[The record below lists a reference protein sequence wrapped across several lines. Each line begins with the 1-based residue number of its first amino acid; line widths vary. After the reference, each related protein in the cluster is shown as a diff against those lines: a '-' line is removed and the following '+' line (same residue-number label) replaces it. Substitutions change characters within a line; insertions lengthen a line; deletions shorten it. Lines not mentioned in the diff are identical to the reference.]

1 MSAFLQLSLRDSLPW
16 LDGSGPD
23 ADIVISTRG
32 RLLRNITAH
41 EFPGHAQ
48 PNDRQEVALEILS
61 GLEAAGLTRDGHVL
75 DLGALSRHQ
84 QMLLRE
90 KHLLSEGE
98 CLPEHHRHLVASADG
113 LCVAK
118 INNQDHLRLQF
129 YAPGFQPA
137 VVLKTLLEKEATLD
151 SHLDLAFQEDFGY
164 LTASPVDA
172 GTGLHM
178 SALLHL
184 PGLVMGGEIDKILNA
199 LRQLRFSV
207 KGLFGGGRAVRGA
220 LFLVTNLVTL
230 GRDEQEVVSDFEF
243 HVGKVLRHERTA
255 RQQLFSSDSLGLED
269 LARRSLAVV
278 RNALLMTSQ
287 EGYDRLNHLRL
298 GAGLGMLPELDFS
311 RLNQALVAIQTGHLE
326 QEAGHPLTVPQK
338 TEARATYLR
347 TLFADSSS

>member
-1 MSAFLQLSLRDSLPW
+1 MSAYLQLDLRDALPW
-16 LDGSGPD
+16 LDGSGPE

-32 RLLRNITAH
+32 RLLRNLAAH
-41 EFPGHAQ
+41 DFPGHASTKE
-48 PNDRQEVALEILS
+48 RQEVAEEILS
-61 GLEAAGLTRDGHVL
+61 GMDAAGLAQQGHLVE
-75 DLGALSRHQ
+75 LGTLSRHQ
-84 QMLLRE
+84 QLLLRE
-90 KHLLSEGE
+90 KHLLSEGD
-98 CLPEHHRHLVASADG
+98 CLPEHHRHLVASDDG

-118 INNQDHLRLQF
+118 INNQDHLRLQL
-129 YAPGFQPA
+129 YAPGFQPREA
-137 VVLKTLLEKEATLD
+137 LRHLLERESALED
-151 SHLDLAFQEDFGY
+151 HLDFAFMEDFGY
-164 LTASPVDA
+164 LTASPVDT

-178 SALLHL
+178 SALVHL

-220 LFLVTNLVTL
+220 LFLITNLVTL
-230 GRDEQEVVSDFEF
+230 GRDEEEVVADFEF

-278 RNALLMTSQ
+278 RSALLMTSQ

-298 GAGLGMLPELDFS
+298 GAGLGMLPELSFAQ
-311 RLNQALVAIQTGHLE
+311 LNEALVAIQTAHLE
-326 QEAGHPLTVPQK
+326 QAAGHPMTVPQK

-347 TLFADSSS
+347 TLFAK